1 MQNIKDELFPGC
13 KQQTE
18 RMLTKMS
25 KLTPEQREK
34 VLIFMY
40 GVEAGAQPARKEA
53 LACEKQQDT
62 GKTWIF

>member
-1 MQNIKDELFPGC
+1 MKNIKDDVFQGC

-40 GVEAGAQPARKEA
+40 GVEVGAEPARKEA
-53 LACEKQQDT
+53 
-62 GKTWIF
+62 

>member
-1 MQNIKDELFPGC
+1 MPKEQ

-18 RMLTKMS
+18 RMLNKIS

-40 GVEAGAQPARKEA
+40 GVEAGAEGGVNREIHQK
-53 LACEKQQDT
+53 
-62 GKTWIF
+62 GG

>member
-40 GVEAGAQPARKEA
+40 GVEVGAEPARKEA
-53 LACEKQQDT
+53 
-62 GKTWIF
+62 